1 MTSTFNLLTAG
12 GARFDK
18 SRFQTDMDLFAAK
31 PVKPSRKGKEKAAA
45 GSSSVLPASLDFFHD
60 HSHAAP
66 KPDVERD
73 QDDSSDEESDDEE
86 EEDRPAPPEQKI
98 TLSGPDP
105 LPKSLHAN
113 LPSLTTHE
121 TFPSSSRSGL
131 PLLKALKASNIHSL
145 WGVQCAVGGCLL
157 EGKDVMC
164 IAPTGSGK
172 TLSYLLP
179 TLVRLRDP
187 ARDLKKKE
195 EGKGVR
201 ALVLVPTHDLAVQIH
216 GVLKAVTRGR
226 SWRSIVLAKA
236 TEHAICESSPGA
248 KFKSDKGK
256 NVAGA
261 TEASDEEDEELDDND
276 DDGNDAMSTGST
288 DEFADDTQPD
298 PTPTSLGMDIL
309 IATPERLH
317 HLLDQKLLSL
327 SRYVTW
333 IQIAC
338 ED

>member
-18 SRFQTDMDLFAAK
+18 SRFQNDMELFTAK

-45 GSSSVLPASLDFFHD
+45 ASSSTVLPASLDFFHD
-60 HSHAAP
+60 HAHGAP
-66 KPDVERD
+66 RDVEV
-73 QDDSSDEESDDEE
+73 EESDDESD
-86 EEDRPAPPEQKI
+86 EDSEMEDEDDQPAPPQQKI

-113 LPSLTTHE
+113 LPSLTSHE
-121 TFPSSSRSGL
+121 TSPSSSRSGL
-131 PLLKALKASNIHSL
+131 PLLSALKASKITSL

-179 TLVRLRDP
+179 TLIRLRDP
-187 ARDLKKKE
+187 ARGMKNPD
-195 EGKGVR
+195 EGRGVR
-201 ALVLVPTHDLAVQIH
+201 AVVLVPTHDLAVQIH

-236 TEHAICESSPGA
+236 TERAICESSPGSR
-248 KFKSDKGK
+248 FKSAKAKVSGD
-256 NVAGA
+256 
-261 TEASDEEDEELDDND
+261 DEDEGESAGED
-276 DDGNDAMSTGST
+276 DDIPGDDDAMSTGST
-288 DEFADDTQPD
+288 DEFADDTQAD
-298 PTPTSLGMDIL
+298 PTPTSLGIDIL

-327 SRYVTW
+327 SR
-333 IQIAC
+333 
-338 ED
+338 